1 MGELLDDVDVL
12 LVAPGL
18 DAGAHRA
25 FPEAMSS
32 ASKLSAELLQ
42 ENTPTRR

>member
-1 MGELLDDVDVL
+1 MRELLDDADVL

-18 DAGAHRA
+18 DAEARGA

-32 ASKLSAELLQ
+32 PPKLSAELLQ